1 LALGA
6 FLAQTFVRTG
16 WLLPQSAKGLD
27 VHGSVTTR
35 QEVAEEDE

>member
-1 LALGA
+1 
-6 FLAQTFVRTG
+6 
-16 WLLPQSAKGLD
+16 LLPQSAKGLD